1 MLLMVEKH
9 IRGGICYA
17 VHRHAKASKNKE
29 DYDPSTESSYLMYW
43 DANNLYWW
51 AMSQKLPVDG
61 FKCKKKKKS
70 RFTEKFIQSYDDD
83 SNKRYIP
90 VVDISYPKHLQKI
103 HSDLS
108 FLPERMKIDK
118 MPETFV

>member
-29 DYDPSTESSYLMYW
+29 DYDPSTESSYLCTGMPTIYIGGQCHKSCLLMVSS
-43 DANNLYWW
+43 AR
-51 AMSQKLPVDG
+51 KE
-61 FKCKKKKKS
+61 KS
-70 RFTEKFIQSYDDD
+70 RFTEKFIQSDDDD

>member
-1 MLLMVEKH
+1 MLYTGMQKPVRTRKTMIRVQNRHTSCTWMPTIYIGGQCHKSCLLMVSSA
-9 IRGGICYA
+9 R
-17 VHRHAKASKNKE
+17 KE
-29 DYDPSTESSYLMYW
+29 
-43 DANNLYWW
+43 
-51 AMSQKLPVDG
+51 
-61 FKCKKKKKS
+61 KS
-70 RFTEKFIQSYDDD
+70 RFTEKFIQSDDDD

-90 VVDISYPKHLQKI
+90 VVDVSYPKHLQKI